1 MTDDAPIRRRAR
13 YGLNLAVAA
22 LGGEAGRYRA
32 LHRAMDWTR
41 LEPAAVR
48 ERQTERLRELLI
60 HAGRVVPYWRDLF
73 RARGFDP
80 AALRGPEELARLP
93 ELTKADVRAAGERM
107 LAEDVPRRRLRERRT
122 GGSTGEPL
130 RFYVTRAEH
139 EEDLGICLR
148 ANAIVGILPGDPVAK
163 VWGYGRPQRLGNLVA
178 PLTGRVFLDA
188 YHTSA
193 EDLDRWLRE
202 LGRVRPRMIYGYARA
217 LHELAR
223 HARRVGA
230 RVPGLRIVATTAE
243 KLLPEHRATI
253 ESALGVTVID
263 MYGAHEVPRI
273 ASECLHGRLHLAP
286 DAAVIEH
293 VPSERGASRI
303 LVTSLTHRAMPLV
316 RYAIGDL
323 GDPDPRPCD
332 CGLPFACLSLDVGK
346 EHNVLVLPSG
356 RPLHTGFF
364 FKPLYHLDA
373 IAQLQ
378 IRHERPDSV
387 VIAYVPA
394 AGQGEAARAAIER
407 ALEPLRRELDGEV
420 RVESRAVP
428 EIPLTASGKRPL
440 VVSSVAG
447 NR

>member
-1 MTDDAPIRRRAR
+1 MRDEAPLVRRAR
-13 YGLNLAVAA
+13 YALNLSVAA
-22 LGGEAGRYRA
+22 LAGEAGRYRA
-32 LHRAMDWTR
+32 LRRAMEWTR
-41 LEPAAVR
+41 LDPEAVR
-48 ERQTERLRELLI
+48 QRQSERLRDLLI

-73 RARGFDP
+73 RAAGFDP
-80 AALRGPEELARLP
+80 AGLREPEQLSRLP
-93 ELTKADVRAAGERM
+93 ELTKAVVRAAGDRM
-107 LAEDVPRRRLRERRT
+107 LAEDVPRRRLIERRT

-188 YHTSA
+188 YRTGS

-202 LGRVRPRMIYGYARA
+202 LERVRPRMIYGYARA
-217 LHELAR
+217 IHELAR
-223 HARRVGA
+223 HAGRVGA
-230 RVPGLRIVATTAE
+230 RIPGLRIVATTAE

-253 ESALGVTVID
+253 EAALGATVID

-286 DAAVIEH
+286 DAAVVEH
-293 VPSERGASRI
+293 VPGERGASRI

-323 GDPDPRPCD
+323 GEPDPRPCG
-332 CGLPFACLSLDVGK
+332 CGLPFPCLSLDVGK
-346 EHNVLVLPSG
+346 EHNVLILPSG

-364 FKPLYHLDA
+364 FKPLYHLEA

-394 AGQGEAARAAIER
+394 EGAGESARAAIER
-407 ALEPLRRELDGEV
+407 ALAPLRRELDGEV
-420 RVESRAVP
+420 RVEARAVL
-428 EIPLTASGKRPL
+428 EIPLTVSGKRPL
-440 VVSSVAG
+440 VVSTVAG
-447 NR
+447 TR